1 MPGQGRAV
9 ERPFISAERSAM
21 IKDLPPAAALIGD
34 QRYDR
39 DKIRK
44 VLAEQGI
51 SSCIPPRRCRKKPV
65 HWGLCSKVP
74 RLRNLFSTSFF
85 PTRTAKTGV

>member
-21 IKDLPPAAALIGD
+21 VKDLPPAAALIGD

-65 HWGLCSKVP
+65 HYSK
-74 RLRNLFSTSFF
+74 RFCRKRHKIENLF
-85 PTRTAKTGV
+85 PD